1 MSSKRDLGLPEA
13 LERAASALSAHADD
27 IRPANGDPLALL
39 GLLSADA
46 AGAVL
51 AWLLANEIA
60 AGEELAAAWADEGER
75 GAEAVL
81 SVAVESMPKAGR
93 KALRRAQHRLRSRG
107 VEAVNAGPV
116 SVVATLPKVDDTIE
130 AALVS
135 GIDPRGARAVYLVE
149 SNPAGGARL
158 FAVVFD
164 DAQGILECEAFE
176 TTRSNARRF
185 LRDSAGRDRIQTCDV
200 SVEVAR
206 ALVDRAAKVQSQ
218 NRALPRAF
226 SEFRSRSAG
235 ATDDVVLPGARVREV
250 LGKALPE
257 GSLEHAISLVREGEV
272 GPWPP
277 SPETLQ
283 QIAEEL
289 GKLRDRRIIVSGSAR
304 REQVDAILNEA
315 LSASFGGDFAAIA
328 AHRFEETA
336 YLKWKAGEVEGAE
349 ACLAA
354 ADAFR
359 TSPPTDNPVA
369 RAMLEVVLA
378 PILKEMDE
386 DEPEERQDSLLV
398 EP

>member
-1 MSSKRDLGLPEA
+1 MSANLELGLPEA
-13 LERAASALSAHADD
+13 LERAASALEAHADD
-27 IRPANGDPLALL
+27 IRPANGDPSALL
-39 GLLSADA
+39 ELLSGDA
-46 AGAVL
+46 AGEVL
-51 AWLLANEIA
+51 TWLLAHEA
-60 AGEELAAAWADEGER
+60 RAGEELAAAWADAGDR
-75 GAEAVL
+75 GAAAVY
-81 SVAVESMPKAGR
+81 SVATDSMPKAGR

-107 VEAVNAGPV
+107 VVSVAAGPV
-116 SVVATLPKVDDTIE
+116 SLVASLPKVDDTIE

-135 GIDPRGARAVYLVE
+135 GFDPRGARAVYLVE

-158 FAVVFD
+158 FAVVLD
-164 DAQGILECEAFE
+164 DSRGILECEAFE

-185 LRDSAGRDRIQTCDV
+185 LREVVRRDRIEACDV
-200 SVEVAR
+200 SVAVAR
-206 ALVDRAAKVQSQ
+206 ALVSRAAKLQAPDL
-218 NRALPRAF
+218 ALPRAF

-235 ATDDVVLPGARVREV
+235 ETEDIALPGALVREA
-250 LGKALPE
+250 LGRELPKE
-257 GSLEHAISLVREGEV
+257 SLEHAQSLVREGKI

-283 QIAEEL
+283 PIAEEI
-289 GKLRDRRIIVSGSAR
+289 GKLRERRIIVSGAER
-304 REQVDAILNEA
+304 RQQIDTILNDA
-315 LSASFGGDFAAIA
+315 LSASFGGEFAAIA

-336 YLKWKAGEVEGAE
+336 YLKWKGGEVEGAE

-359 TSPPTDNPVA
+359 SASPTDNPVA

-386 DEPEERQDSLLV
+386 DEPEQESLLI